1 MKQISGMFLS
11 LVLLLSLLCGCQ
23 MLSGSYLQPVK
34 LTESERDLLQLTH
47 QTLPLVMDYHVEGAK
62 FMSIDRMTLQ
72 DGQWVSEET
81 QIFSV
86 TNEDASQPM
95 QGRMALNYST
105 ASDNFG
111 LTSVAAQLGDGA
123 CLRSAEL
130 SNSSTYELR
139 SAAANQ
145 NESTVTL
152 NQPVYLLIF
161 CADKPGNISNGAV
174 ATDPL
179 AHPEA
184 FTSDDVQMIT
194 VTFSDKE
201 PA

>member
-1 MKQISGMFLS
+1 MKRLS
-11 LVLLLSLLCGCQ
+11 TLFTALILSCLLCCGCQ
-23 MLSGSYLQPVK
+23 LEQTSYLKPVK
-34 LTESERDLLQLTH
+34 LTESERELLQLTQ
-47 QTLPLVMDYHVEGAK
+47 QTLPLVMDYHVEGARS
-62 FMSIDRMTLQ
+62 MALDIMTLQ

-86 TNEDASQPM
+86 TNADASHPM
-95 QGRMALNYST
+95 QGRMVLNYST
-105 ASDNFG
+105 ESDSFG
-111 LTSVAAQLGDGA
+111 LTSVAAQLGDGT

-152 NQPVYLLIF
+152 NEPVYLLIF

-194 VTFSDKE
+194 VTFSDQN

>member
-11 LVLLLSLLCGCQ
+11 LVLLLSLLCSCQ

-62 FMSIDRMTLQ
+62 SMSIDRMTLQ
-72 DGQWVSEET
+72 DGQWVSKET
-81 QIFSV
+81 QIFSL

-123 CLRSAEL
+123 CLRSVEF
-130 SNSSTYELR
+130 SNPSTYELR

>member
-1 MKQISGMFLS
+1 MKRISGIFLS

-23 MLSGSYLQPVK
+23 VQTGSYLQPVK

-81 QIFSV
+81 QIFSL

-145 NESTVTL
+145 NESAVTL

-201 PA
+201 SA

>member
-1 MKQISGMFLS
+1 MQT
-11 LVLLLSLLCGCQ
+11 
-23 MLSGSYLQPVK
+23 GSYLQPVK

-72 DGQWVSEET
+72 DGQWVSKET

-111 LTSVAAQLGDGA
+111 LTSVAAQLA
-123 CLRSAEL
+123 SA
-130 SNSSTYELR
+130 S
-139 SAAANQ
+139 
-145 NESTVTL
+145 
-152 NQPVYLLIF
+152 I
-161 CADKPGNISNGAV
+161 
-174 ATDPL
+174 PL
-179 AHPEA
+179 GSVLP
-184 FTSDDVQMIT
+184 SV
-194 VTFSDKE
+194 
-201 PA
+201 P

>member
-1 MKQISGMFLS
+1 MQT
-11 LVLLLSLLCGCQ
+11 
-23 MLSGSYLQPVK
+23 GSYLQPVK

-62 FMSIDRMTLQ
+62 SMSIDRMTLQ

-105 ASDNFG
+105 ESDNFG
-111 LTSVAAQLGDGA
+111 LTSVAAQLGDGT
-123 CLRSAEL
+123 C
-130 SNSSTYELR
+130 LR

>member
-1 MKQISGMFLS
+1 MKQISGIFLS

-23 MLSGSYLQPVK
+23 VQTGSYLQPVK

-72 DGQWVSEET
+72 DGQWVSKET
-81 QIFSV
+81 QIFSL

-111 LTSVAAQLGDGA
+111 LISVAAQLGDGA

-145 NESTVTL
+145 NESAVTL

>member
-62 FMSIDRMTLQ
+62 FMSIDRMNLQ
-72 DGQWVSEET
+72 DGQWVSKET
-81 QIFSV
+81 QIFSL

-123 CLRSAEL
+123 CLRSAEF

>member
-86 TNEDASQPM
+86 INEDASQPM

-111 LTSVAAQLGDGA
+111 LTSVAAQLSDGT

>member
-1 MKQISGMFLS
+1 MKPLSAIFLS

-23 MLSGSYLQPVK
+23 VQSGSYIQPVK

-47 QTLPLVMDYHVEGAK
+47 QTLPLVMDYRVEGAK
-62 FMSIDRMTLQ
+62 SMSIDRMVLK

-95 QGRMALNYST
+95 QGRMALNYNT
-105 ASDNFG
+105 ESDSFG
-111 LTSVAAQLGDGA
+111 LTSVAAQLGDGT

-152 NQPVYLLIF
+152 NEPVYLLIL

-194 VTFSDKE
+194 VTFLDNT
-201 PA
+201 

>member
-1 MKQISGMFLS
+1 MKQISGIFLS

-23 MLSGSYLQPVK
+23 MQTDSYLQPVK

-86 TNEDASQPM
+86 INEDASQPM

-105 ASDNFG
+105 ESDNFG
-111 LTSVAAQLGDGA
+111 LTSVAAQLGDGT
-123 CLRSAEL
+123 CLRSAEF

-184 FTSDDVQMIT
+184 FASDDVQMIT

>member
-1 MKQISGMFLS
+1 MKRLSAIFLS

-23 MLSGSYLQPVK
+23 VQSGSYIQPVK

-62 FMSIDRMTLQ
+62 SMSIDRMVLK

-105 ASDNFG
+105 ESDSFG
-111 LTSVAAQLGDGA
+111 LTSVAAQLGDGT

-152 NQPVYLLIF
+152 NEPVYLLIF

-194 VTFSDKE
+194 VTFSDQN

>member
-72 DGQWVSEET
+72 DGQWVSKET
-81 QIFSV
+81 QIFSL

-123 CLRSAEL
+123 CLRSAEF